1 MSEFKLLGP
10 RILLTLPQINKPTLQ
25 LSEELERQ
33 WMEKEMQKFNKLEV
47 FAIGTEVTGVEVGDS
62 VTVNPLFIRNAER
75 VNIEGEDKVVIRYP
89 DITIVWKRY

>member
-10 RILLTLPQINKPTLQ
+10 RILLNLPQINKPTLQ

-89 DITIVWKRY
+89 DITIVWKK

>member
-10 RILLTLPQINKPTLQ
+10 RILLSLPQINKPTLQ
-25 LSEELERQ
+25 LTDELERQ

-75 VNIEGEDKVVIRYP
+75 VSIEGEEKVVIRYP
-89 DITIVWKRY
+89 DITIVWKK

>member
-25 LSEELERQ
+25 LTDELERQ

-47 FAIGTEVTGVEVGDS
+47 FAIGTEVTGIEVGDS
-62 VTVNPLFIRNAER
+62 VTANPLFIRNAER

-89 DITIVWKRY
+89 DITIVWKK

>member
-10 RILLTLPQINKPTLQ
+10 RVLLTMPQINKPTLQ

-89 DITIVWKRY
+89 DITIVWKK

>member
-10 RILLTLPQINKPTLQ
+10 RVLLTMPQINKPTLQ
-25 LSEELERQ
+25 LTDELERQ

-89 DITIVWKRY
+89 DITIVWKK

>member
-10 RILLTLPQINKPTLQ
+10 LILLNLPQINKPTLQ

-89 DITIVWKRY
+89 DITIVWKK

>member
-10 RILLTLPQINKPTLQ
+10 RILLNLPQINKPTLQ

-75 VNIEGEDKVVIRYP
+75 VNIENEDKVVIRYP
-89 DITIVWKRY
+89 DITIVWKK

>member
-89 DITIVWKRY
+89 DITIVWKK

>member
-1 MSEFKLLGP
+1 MLQFKLLGP
-10 RILLTLPQINKPTLQ
+10 RILLNLPQINKPTLQ

-89 DITIVWKRY
+89 DITIVWKKL

>member
-10 RILLTLPQINKPTLQ
+10 RILLNLPQINKPTLQ
-25 LSEELERQ
+25 LTDELERQ

-89 DITIVWKRY
+89 DITIVWKK

>member
-10 RILLTLPQINKPTLQ
+10 RILLNLPQINKPTLQ

-75 VNIEGEDKVVIRYP
+75 VSIEGEEKVVIRLSL
-89 DITIVWKRY
+89 IHI

>member
-10 RILLTLPQINKPTLQ
+10 RILLNLPQINKPTLQ
-25 LSEELERQ
+25 LSDELERQ

-89 DITIVWKRY
+89 DITIVWKK

>member
-10 RILLTLPQINKPTLQ
+10 RVLLNLPQINKPTLQ
-25 LSEELERQ
+25 LSEELEKQ

-89 DITIVWKRY
+89 DITIVWKK

>member
-10 RILLTLPQINKPTLQ
+10 RILLNLPQINKPTLQ
-25 LSEELERQ
+25 LSEELEKQ

-89 DITIVWKRY
+89 DITIVWKK

>member
-10 RILLTLPQINKPTLQ
+10 RVLLTMPQINKPTLQ
-25 LSEELERQ
+25 LSDELERQ

-89 DITIVWKRY
+89 DITIVWKK